1 MQRNT
6 PAGRSVRLLFA
17 TGVVAAMVGWSATPA
32 LAHNEPLPDGYAP
45 PNGSVVTVQPE
56 VFHVTT
62 SDALLD
68 ADTAGIQSLMLITGP
83 VDGAE
88 PLYYGDG
95 CVTIVG
101 SRAEAE
107 AELGEPGEYRVDWQ
121 AVSVD
126 GHPISGTYS
135 FTWQPAEG
143 QPRAEGTR
151 EKPDCGG
158 TVSYG
163 SGTPAAD
170 EPGSTEPGSTEA
182 GDANLSDVLWI
193 GGALGAI
200 TLAAVVTLL
209 AITRRKP
216 PAGPAGPTDP
226 AP

>member
-1 MQRNT
+1 MT
-6 PAGRSVRLLFA
+6 PAGRSARLLFA
-17 TGVVAAMVGWSATPA
+17 AGVVAAMVGWSATPA
-32 LAHNEPLPDGYAP
+32 LAHNAPLPDGYAP

-56 VFHVTT
+56 VFRVTT

-68 ADTAGIQSLMLITGP
+68 ADTAGIQSRMLVTGP
-83 VDGAE
+83 IEGAD

-101 SRAEAE
+101 PAIEAE
-107 AELGEPGEYRVDWQ
+107 APLGEPGEYRVDWQ

-143 QPRAEGTR
+143 QPRAEGAL

-163 SGTPAAD
+163 SGTPATD
-170 EPGSTEPGSTEA
+170 EPGSTDQ
-182 GDANLSDVLWI
+182 DANLSDVLWI

-200 TLAAVVTLL
+200 TLATVVTLL
-209 AITRRKP
+209 AVTRRKP
-216 PAGPAGPTDP
+216 PAGPTDP

>member
-1 MQRNT
+1 MQRT
-6 PAGRSVRLLFA
+6 SAAGRSARMLFA
-17 TGVVAAMVGWSATPA
+17 AGVVAAAVGWSATPA
-32 LAHNEPLPDGYAP
+32 LAHNAPLPDGYAP
-45 PNGSVVTVQPE
+45 PNGSVVTAQPE
-56 VFHVTT
+56 VFRVTT

-68 ADTAGIQSLMLITGP
+68 ADTAGVQSRMLITGP

-101 SRAEAE
+101 PAIEAE
-107 AELGEPGEYRVDWQ
+107 AQLGEPGEYRVDWQ

-143 QPRAEGTR
+143 QPRAKGTLA
-151 EKPDCGG
+151 KPDCGG

-163 SGTPAAD
+163 SGTPKTE
-170 EPGSTEPGSTEA
+170 EPGSANP
-182 GDANLSDVLWI
+182 GDASLADVLWI
-193 GGALGAI
+193 GGALGTVA
-200 TLAAVVTLL
+200 LAAVVTLL

-216 PAGPAGPTDP
+216 PAGPTDP

>member
-6 PAGRSVRLLFA
+6 SAGRSARLLFA
-17 TGVVAAMVGWSATPA
+17 AGIVAALVGWSATPA
-32 LAHNEPLPDGYAP
+32 LAHNAPLPDGYAP
-45 PNGSVVTVQPE
+45 PNGSVVTAQPE

-68 ADTAGIQSLMLITGP
+68 ADTAGIQSRMLITGP
-83 VDGAE
+83 IDAEE

-101 SRAEAE
+101 PRAETE
-107 AELGEPGEYRVDWQ
+107 AELGEPGVYRVDWQ
-121 AVSVD
+121 VVSVD
-126 GHPISGTYS
+126 GHPVSGEYS
-135 FTWQPAEG
+135 FTWQPDEG

-163 SGTPAAD
+163 SGAPATD
-170 EPGSTEPGSTEA
+170 GQGSTGPGSTEP

-216 PAGPAGPTDP
+216 PAGPADP